1 MAVRP
6 LTVLV
11 LAAMPLLLGGCAIP
25 VAVSLASYA
34 ADGVLLL
41 TTDKAGSD
49 HLLSLGTGQDCAM
62 WRVVKGR
69 EVCSD
74 YKPGENR
81 DPYKVDYDAPH
92 REVGEGGMVTVY
104 TAARQG
110 GRLLSDAE
118 AKDVLRGPP
127 EPPPPIQEAAAPAT
141 PAPAADTITKSPTG
155 RMTITRANTSS
166 RRINVAAK
174 SKPKVLV
181 ARRSPPS
188 PASVSGMAV
197 PLPISEP
204 VAVIDPPVLS
214 VAAAAPES
222 WR

>member
-1 MAVRP
+1 MHP

-11 LAAMPLLLGGCAIP
+11 LATMPLLMGGCAIP
-25 VAVSLASYA
+25 VAVSIASYA

-62 WRVVKGR
+62 WRVVRGR
-69 EVCSD
+69 EICSG
-74 YKPGENR
+74 YKPGGDR

-110 GRLLSDAE
+110 GRMLGDAE
-118 AKDVLRGPP
+118 AKDALRGPP
-127 EPPPPIQEAAAPAT
+127 TPTPVQAVSPAAT
-141 PAPAADTITKSPTG
+141 SAPAADAVFKPPTA
-155 RMTITRANTSS
+155 RKTNTRANTSNRKINAAATS
-166 RRINVAAK
+166 RPKTVA
-174 SKPKVLV
+174 V
-181 ARRSPPS
+181 RRPAPTSPSAPS
-188 PASVSGMAV
+188 AAP
-197 PLPISEP
+197 PPIFEP
-204 VAVIDPPVLS
+204 VVVMTDPPVLS
-214 VAAAAPES
+214 VAAAAPEG